1 MGAPDLTLSPG
12 DILRGLVDHVD
23 ASLDACFIDAGAH
36 GTLLVP
42 LAGIPGT
49 TVAKLVPGACVCAQ
63 VIAPRHG
70 KKLARASVSIEFS
83 GRASVLV
90 LDGTSITGPRVPV
103 QPSVFVSKRV
113 ASMRRAE
120 LATRVEASFSDES
133 CGLPSMLG
141 AVCGPVTVILRT
153 AADTLPWDQVLSAIV
168 VQVTEA
174 AAFTVIA
181 RADTAPALL
190 MAEKPD
196 ADGDASIAGPAGSDV
211 AASNATALDGRRIVL
226 ACGGE
231 VVFER
236 TEAMW
241 TVAVRPGSAADAA
254 PERLVALVN
263 GEAAVAASE
272 AVEEYDVAGI
282 IAVRFL
288 PGMPFDCFNDLVDDI
303 SDRLS
308 RSQTR
313 ISGDADVSVV
323 LIERRG
329 SKMTGCACAI
339 S

>member
-12 DILRGLVDHVD
+12 DIFRGLVDHVD

-42 LAGIPGT
+42 LAGIAGT

-63 VIAPRHG
+63 VVAAPHG
-70 KKLARASVSIEFS
+70 KQLARASVSIEFS
-83 GRASVLV
+83 GRSSVLV
-90 LDGTSITGPRVPV
+90 LDGTAITGPRTAA

-120 LATRVEASFSDES
+120 LATRLEASFADEA

-153 AADTLPWDQVLSAIV
+153 AADTLPWDQVLSAVV

-174 AAFTVIA
+174 AAFTVLA

-196 ADGDASIAGPAGSDV
+196 ADGDAFVGALAG
-211 AASNATALDGRRIVL
+211 AALATSSAAALEGRRIEL
-226 ACGGE
+226 GCGGE
-231 VVFER
+231 IVFER

-241 TVAVRPGSAADAA
+241 TVDVRVAGAQAGAADA
-254 PERLVALVN
+254 LIALVN
-263 GEAAVAASE
+263 GEAAVAVSE
-272 AVEEYDVAGI
+272 AIEEYDVGGI
-282 IAVRFL
+282 IAVRFV
-288 PGMPFDCFNDLVDDI
+288 PGMAFDCFNDLVDDM
-303 SDRLS
+303 SDRLPS
-308 RSQTR
+308 AQTR
-313 ISGDADVSVV
+313 ISGDAALSVV
-323 LIERRG
+323 LIERRRR
-329 SKMTGCACAI
+329 TL
-339 S
+339 